1 VTKTAKHPV
10 KRGRIGRFF
19 YVGSKRSRVLHLSH
33 HITDGY
39 RTLCGVLLTPGKW
52 KWARTPAARRNVRRK
67 HLCKKCMAVAPQII
81 VCRVRRGG
89 K

>member
-1 VTKTAKHPV
+1 VTKTAKRPV
-10 KRGRIGRFF
+10 KRGRVGRFF

-52 KWARTPAARRNVRRK
+52 KWARGRGARRNAA
-67 HLCKKCMAVAPQII
+67 LSPMCKKCLKAAPLII
-81 VCRVRRGG
+81 VCRVRR
-89 K
+89 